1 MYMYRY
7 NQICYET
14 SYIQLRSMGWSSKYL
29 PHWLCR
35 PKVCYTY
42 PGLEHMEDRA
52 SASRPPRDGDE
63 KQTMGGDGG
72 GT

>member
-1 MYMYRY
+1 MKPV
-7 NQICYET
+7 T
-14 SYIQLRSMGWSSKYL
+14 SSYDPWDDPPSNSPIG
-29 PHWLCR
+29 CAR

-42 PGLEHMEDRA
+42 PGLEHMEDRD